1 MNLIKILRLS
11 QSKAGIICL
20 LIGLV
25 GPGAANSSEPCV
37 ETDQV
42 ACAPINMR
50 PTSATIKQENPAQ
63 NTNMYTL
70 FYSGGILSNQL
81 PLAQTLEAPTNPDTK
96 IITTDGITTNSNQ
109 SGDAL
114 VQEAAYSLG
123 LLTLRE
129 NFYNHGYIDRKT
141 TQKCLREYGYKGKID
156 GIWGDKTYFALL
168 SYQEPDMALKE
179 DGIFDGIKNIVANF
193 RKCDEVLEQI
203 IE

>member
-1 MNLIKILRLS
+1 M
-11 QSKAGIICL
+11 L
-20 LIGLV
+20 LGSIG
-25 GPGAANSSEPCV
+25 PNSAYSSETCI

-42 ACAPINMR
+42 ACEPVAMLSTPVMIGEKTPTANANMQ
-50 PTSATIKQENPAQ
+50 A
-63 NTNMYTL
+63 L

-81 PLAQTLEAPTNPDTK
+81 PLAAAFEAPISLETK
-96 IITTDGITTNSNQ
+96 LVTTDDNTTNSNQ

-168 SYQEPDMALKE
+168 SYQEPDVDL
-179 DGIFDGIKNIVANF
+179 N
-193 RKCDEVLEQI
+193 R
-203 IE
+203 